1 MNKLDFYSAIMFDAA
16 GQWVVPATSDD
27 WRDWVSATALRNHV
41 LRDPLLDWLNEYG
54 EQHDFVPDNQLP
66 EYDVRTDFT

>member
-1 MNKLDFYSAIMFDAA
+1 MNKLDFYSAIMFDDA

-41 LRDPLLDWLNEYG
+41 LRAPLLAWLNE
-54 EQHDFVPDNQLP
+54 
-66 EYDVRTDFT
+66 